1 MSSAITLDRLVR
13 TNPPVYQG
21 RYGGKVL
28 EVRLDSS
35 AVLKLEGTATWERL
49 TEILDPPPAPVT
61 DAARRLIEMR
71 QVESTADG
79 IVVTIS
85 ALDLN

>member
-1 MSSAITLDRLVR
+1 MSCEIKIDRLVR

-21 RYGGKVL
+21 RYGGKAL

-35 AVLKLEGTATWERL
+35 AVLKLEGTAAWESL
-49 TEILDPPPAPVT
+49 KEILVPPPAPIS

-71 QVESTADG
+71 QIEPTADG

>member
-1 MSSAITLDRLVR
+1 MSSGITLDHLVR

-21 RYGGKVL
+21 RYGSKAL

-35 AVLKLEGTATWERL
+35 AVLKLEGTAAWENLREVL
-49 TEILDPPPAPVT
+49 VPPPVPVT
-61 DAARRLIEMR
+61 DAARRLIELR
-71 QVESTADG
+71 QIEPTADG